1 VLLQRGLGATAPLWE
16 PLRTAFAWVHRAAH
30 LLGNEAGQ
38 GVEAVRREYRA
49 LLAEM
54 SRERETVGPLAP
66 AVAHFR
72 KVTQSHWLGL
82 FRCYEVAG
90 LPPTNNDL
98 EQLFGATRYQERR
111 ASGRRSAAP
120 GLVVRGAVRVI
131 AAVATR
137 AHRFTAAELRPAEV
151 ERWRKLRAELEV
163 RQEARR
169 CQTRFRRAPALY
181 LAELEENLLQLR
193 LPA

>member
-1 VLLQRGLGATAPLWE
+1 LAATAALWG
-16 PLRTAFAWVHRAAH
+16 PIRHAFAWVHRAAH
-30 LLGNEAGQ
+30 LLGNEAGHR
-38 GVEAVRREYRA
+38 VEAVRREYRS

-54 SRERETVGPLAP
+54 ARERETVGPLAP

-72 KVTQSHWLGL
+72 KVTRSHWLGL

-120 GLVVRGAVRVI
+120 GLVVRGAVRVA

-137 AHRFTAAELRPAEV
+137 GRRFTAAELRPSDV
-151 ERWRKLRAELEV
+151 GRWRKLQAELAV
-163 RQEARR
+163 GQQARR

-181 LAELEENLLQLR
+181 LAVLEENLLQLR
-193 LPA
+193 LPP